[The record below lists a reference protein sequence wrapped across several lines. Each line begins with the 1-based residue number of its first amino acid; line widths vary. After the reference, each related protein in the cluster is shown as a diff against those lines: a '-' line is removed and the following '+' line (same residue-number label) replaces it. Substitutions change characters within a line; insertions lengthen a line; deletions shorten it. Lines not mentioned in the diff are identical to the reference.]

1 MAAQDLS
8 GAQPVRVLAGSQ
20 AFDHTS
26 RGVYVDLQ
34 HGASGGDESS
44 SAVATPKRQRSFRFK
59 VPSKGQS
66 VPANSG
72 EEKPLTF
79 SFWALIDG
87 VPGRGGMSVFHK
99 AKPNYD
105 LANRMGAD
113 SMQVVRIDSLIRSGR
128 VYFEVT
134 TKNGMGLEV
143 SARVQEHGVWLVYN
157 S

>member
-1 MAAQDLS
+1 MCVAVQDLS
-8 GAQPVRVLAGSQ
+8 AGQPVRVLVGSQ

-34 HGASGGDESS
+34 HGGSGGDES

-59 VPSKGQS
+59 VSSKGQS
-66 VPANSG
+66 APANSG

-105 LANRMGAD
+105 LTNRMGAD
-113 SMQVVRIDSLIRSGR
+113 SMQVVRIDNLIRSGR

-143 SARVQEHGVWLVYN
+143 SGRVHIQ
-157 S
+157 